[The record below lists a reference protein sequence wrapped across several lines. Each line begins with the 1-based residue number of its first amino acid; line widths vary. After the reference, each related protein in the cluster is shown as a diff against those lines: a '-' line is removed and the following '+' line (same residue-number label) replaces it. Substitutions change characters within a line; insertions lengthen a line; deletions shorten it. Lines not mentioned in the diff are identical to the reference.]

1 MKKALVC
8 ALILGSVMIGNSTG
22 LAAGPQCTQCSMG
35 GRAYAVSTHRVG
47 TRYPAPV
54 AEMTTGC
61 GPRVEGLLLRVSTA
75 PQPAQMINPAAPAIY
90 GSGRYLVTYE
100 ETQVHRDANPNVRRL
115 HSDGL
120 RLWSLKDFW

>member
-1 MKKALVC
+1 MKTALVC
-8 ALILGSVMIGNSTG
+8 ALILGSAMIGSSTG
-22 LAAGPQCTQCSMG
+22 LAAGPQCYMG
-35 GRAYAVSTHRVG
+35 GKAYAVATHRVG
-47 TRYPAPV
+47 SRYPAPV

-90 GSGRYLVTYE
+90 GSGRSLVTYE